1 MAFTLTREHVLSI
14 FKDTEKGNWDTL
26 IEAIDPNV
34 HWWISSDVKDPL
46 SKSGIY
52 NLQEWKDNINAGL
65 KSHLKDGYLEM
76 KLDSLDVIGLKA
88 IAECS
93 GFAVQNDGDLYQNR
107 FAWFLVFSAE
117 TGKIVG
123 IREYMH
129 SALVKEMFSKE

>member
-14 FKDTEKGNWDTL
+14 FKDTANGNWDTF

-46 SKSGIY
+46 CKSGIY
-52 NLQEWKDNINAGL
+52 NLQQWEDSVNADL

-93 GFAVQNDGDLYQNR
+93 GFAVQNDGDPYQNR

-123 IREYMH
+123 IREYLH
-129 SALVKEMFSKE
+129 SALVKEMFSKK

>member
-1 MAFTLTREHVLSI
+1 MFHPSLHFLPQ
-14 FKDTEKGNWDTL
+14 
-26 IEAIDPNV
+26 PNT
-34 HWWISSDVKDPL
+34 SL
-46 SKSGIY
+46 Q
-52 NLQEWKDNINAGL
+52 NLQQWKDSVNADL

-123 IREYMH
+123 IREYLH
-129 SALVKEMFSKE
+129 SALVKEMFSKK